1 MSRTFYITW
10 YAGPTQQEEA
20 PFFHPRG
27 PFRRAS
33 PQHGSYRLYSHR
45 RACWANVLRNPAR
58 MPFSVRFAS
67 KSPIDCTVT
76 GTLAAGTAG

>member
-10 YAGPTQQEEA
+10 YTDSIEQEETPSFYSRA
-20 PFFHPRG
+20 PFRY
-27 PFRRAS
+27 AS
-33 PQHGSYRLYSHR
+33 PQQEPYRLYSHR
-45 RACWANVLRNPAR
+45 EVCWANALRDSAR
-58 MPFSVRFAS
+58 MPFSARFAS